1 LYIMETEEVMES
13 VRVSDN
19 GDNLSRDLLGQLG
32 MGENGSENLGD
43 CLVEEM
49 DLYLDDINDRLM
61 ISRMVSD
68 SVIKGMVNAVEEEAA
83 EKIAAKE
90 LEKTNL
96 KESLDFLH
104 VGSNN
109 IDVKNEPE
117 SSKSEQFM
125 SFSYGSVGH
134 DKMRESLHS
143 LRTVSTE
150 QFLRLRK
157 EIDGIRG
164 SGAIRR
170 IGSGSEMVGL
180 GGILKETESWVG
192 VDRTVDRLKMIMD
205 IMCKTVDDIL
215 LSKTSLCEWQ
225 QEQEFQ
231 RELEAMVM
239 RSALRSIEEELK
251 ERLWDQNVHCC
262 DGQGVKWVE
271 KFNEILSLHK
281 QLDAILKLLP
291 NPEAG
296 QLVSHGSGDL
306 DHTHRKTLSNHT
318 PISTSRW
325 EGNGKVDKSKTDDDG
340 NGKVDKSKTGDTEH
354 FDALQ
359 LKHMS
364 NKELVDLSNN
374 TIAKMKRDHECAVQ
388 KMTEEIFKLKAEYLK
403 EKGSSLPHR
412 KEKEFEVLR
421 KKIPEVI
428 SKLDDILVD
437 NEKFPDF
444 SNSGESPSSL
454 KDRLDG
460 LLSENHQLRDSLINK
475 ENEVRCLSSRVSDAA
490 ENILQRS
497 LAEANLQNLIGNL
510 NAAVEDVRME
520 VSVTEDVF
528 KCVFRELSSQIK
540 CNNVESQME
549 LIIMQGI
556 YEIVFREATLGAEI
570 TGKCET
576 ENSDLETTI
585 VQGLSEVI
593 LRETIK
599 DTEQELKKLYRLCSV
614 AKDNEVSLQKKILKL
629 ENGLISEVKEKEK
642 FREEVVLLK
651 KSVQEKE
658 ILAMQASA
666 ALTKEREQ
674 LELSSQELNTLRY
687 DASQRSKELES
698 VKSKLLKA
706 VQEIEVD
713 RLELSSLNPKLEQ
726 AMKELKEAE
735 KQRQLVVA
743 LTQERQN
750 DLLSFKA
757 KEDEFRKQMDAI
769 IVFVNWLLKS
779 FANFE
784 CRVAENI
791 NANNSRLEHSRSQL
805 SSLMKKA
812 NTLRRTGLL
821 YKQKLE
827 RRYCDLQLAESE
839 VDLLG
844 DEVDSLFSLLEK
856 IYIALD
862 HYSSILQHYPG
873 VR

>member
-32 MGENGSENLGD
+32 AGENGSESLGD
-43 CLVEEM
+43 FLVEEI
-49 DLYLDDINDRLM
+49 DLYWDDINDRLM

-90 LEKTNL
+90 LEITKL

-104 VGSNN
+104 VDSNN

-117 SSKSEQFM
+117 SSKSERFM
-125 SFSYGSVGH
+125 SFSYGSVEH
-134 DKMRESLHS
+134 DKMRESLRS

-150 QFLRLRK
+150 QFLRLRE

-170 IGSGSEMVGL
+170 IGSGSELVGL
-180 GGILKETESWVG
+180 GGILMETESWVG

-205 IMCKTVDDIL
+205 IMCNTVDAIL

-239 RSALRSIEEELK
+239 RSVLRSSEEELK
-251 ERLWDQNVHCC
+251 ERRWDQNAHCC

-306 DHTHRKTLSNHT
+306 DHSHRKTLSNHT
-318 PISTSRW
+318 PISTSLW

-364 NKELVDLSNN
+364 NKELVDLFNN
-374 TIAKMKRDHECAVQ
+374 TIAKTKRDHESTVQ
-388 KMTEEIFKLKAEYLK
+388 KMTEDYFKLRAEYLK

-437 NEKFPDF
+437 NEKFSDF

-460 LLSENHQLRDSLINK
+460 LLSENCQLRDSLTDK
-475 ENEVRCLSSRVSDAA
+475 ENEVRCLASQVSDTA
-490 ENILQRS
+490 EQRS

-510 NAAVEDVRME
+510 NAAVEDARME

-528 KCVFRELSSQIK
+528 KCVLRELSSQIK
-540 CNNVESQME
+540 CNNAESQME
-549 LIIMQGI
+549 LSMMQGI

-576 ENSDLETTI
+576 ENSDSETTI

-593 LRETIK
+593 FRETIK
-599 DTEQELKKLYRLCSV
+599 DTEQELKKLYWLCSV

-642 FREEVVLLK
+642 FRQEVVLLK
-651 KSVQEKE
+651 MSVQEKE
-658 ILAMQASA
+658 ILEMQASA

-687 DASQRSKELES
+687 DAFQRSMELES
-698 VKSKLLKA
+698 VKSKLVKA
-706 VQEIEVD
+706 VQEIEVHT
-713 RLELSSLNPKLEQ
+713 LELSSLNQKLER

-735 KQRQLVVA
+735 KERQLVVA

-757 KEDEFRKQMDAI
+757 KEEEFRKQMDAI

-784 CRVAENI
+784 CRVVENI
-791 NANNSRLEHSRSQL
+791 NMNNSRLEHSRSQL

-827 RRYCDLQLAESE
+827 RRCCDLQLAESE

-844 DEVDSLFSLLEK
+844 DEVDTLLSLLEK

>member
-1 LYIMETEEVMES
+1 MES

-19 GDNLSRDLLGQLG
+19 GDNLSRDLLGQVG
-32 MGENGSENLGD
+32 TDENGSENLGD
-43 CLVEEM
+43 NLVEEM
-49 DLYLDDINDRLM
+49 DSYWNDINDRFM

-68 SVIKGMVNAVEEEAA
+68 SVIKGMINAVEEEAA

-90 LEKTNL
+90 LEITKL
-96 KESLDFLH
+96 KESLYFLH

-117 SSKSEQFM
+117 SSKSERSM
-125 SFSYGSVGH
+125 SFSCGCVEH
-134 DKMRESLHS
+134 DKMRESLRS
-143 LRTVSTE
+143 LRTVSIE

-164 SGAIRR
+164 SSAIRR
-170 IGSGSEMVGL
+170 IGSGSELIGL
-180 GGILKETESWVG
+180 GGILKEDKSWVG

-205 IMCKTVDDIL
+205 VMCKKVDDIL

-239 RSALRSIEEELK
+239 QSVLRSIEEELK
-251 ERLWDQNVHCC
+251 ERLCGQNAHCC

-306 DHTHRKTLSNHT
+306 DHSHRKTLSNHT
-318 PISTSRW
+318 SFSTSLW

-340 NGKVDKSKTGDTEH
+340 NGKVDKSKTGDAEH

-359 LKHMS
+359 LNHMS
-364 NKELVDLSNN
+364 NKELVNLFNN
-374 TIAKMKRDHECAVQ
+374 TIAKTKRDHECTVQ
-388 KMTEEIFKLKAEYLK
+388 KITEDYYKLKAEYLK

-460 LLSENHQLRDSLINK
+460 LVSENRQLRDSLTDK
-475 ENEVRCLSSRVSDAA
+475 ENKVRCLSSQVSDAA
-490 ENILQRS
+490 ENILQSS
-497 LAEANLQNLIGNL
+497 LAEAHLQNLIGNL
-510 NAAVEDVRME
+510 NAAVEDARME

-528 KCVFRELSSQIK
+528 KCVLRELSSQIK
-540 CNNVESQME
+540 CNNDESQME
-549 LIIMQGI
+549 LSMMQGI
-556 YEIVFREATLGAEI
+556 YEIVFREVALGAEI
-570 TGKCET
+570 TGKCEI
-576 ENSDLETTI
+576 ENSDLEKT
-585 VQGLSEVI
+585 VMQGLSEVI
-593 LRETIK
+593 FRETIK
-599 DTEQELKKLYRLCSV
+599 DTEQELKRLYGLYSV
-614 AKDNEVSLQKKILKL
+614 AKDNEVSLRKKILKL

-642 FREEVVLLK
+642 FRQEVDLLK
-651 KSVQEKE
+651 MSVQEKE
-658 ILAMQASA
+658 TLAMQASA

-674 LELSSQELNTLRY
+674 LELSSQELNTLRC
-687 DASQRSKELES
+687 DASERSMELES
-698 VKSKLLKA
+698 VKSELVKA
-706 VQEIEVD
+706 MQKIEVD
-713 RLELSSLNPKLEQ
+713 RLELSSLNQKLEQ

-757 KEDEFRKQMDAI
+757 KEEEVRKQMDAI

-784 CRVAENI
+784 CRIADNI

-812 NTLRRTGLL
+812 NTLRRTGLS
-821 YKQKLE
+821 YKQRLE

-844 DEVDSLFSLLEK
+844 DEVDYLLSLLEK